1 MIVDGFCY
9 KLHEKKAT
17 KTVYR
22 CENKYRKKCLSTYA
36 IKSNG
41 IERMS
46 SHSNACRLSTKKKW
60 QKIKHEQ
67 ELLEKVIKRED
78 YSDEETDLDK
88 TIEYIK
94 EEY

>member
-1 MIVDGFCY
+1 MNVDGYTY

-22 CENKYRKKCLSTYA
+22 CENKYRKKFLSLYT

-46 SHSNACRLSTKKKW
+46 SHSSACKLATKKKW
-60 QKIKHEQ
+60 RKIKQEE

-78 YSDEETDLDK
+78 DSDGETDLDK
-88 TIEYIK
+88 TIENIK
-94 EEY
+94 QE